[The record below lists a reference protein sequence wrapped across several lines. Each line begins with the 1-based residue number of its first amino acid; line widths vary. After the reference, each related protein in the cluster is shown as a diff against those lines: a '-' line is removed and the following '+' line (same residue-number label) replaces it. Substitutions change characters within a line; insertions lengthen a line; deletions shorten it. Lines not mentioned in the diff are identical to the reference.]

1 MKFSVYAIA
10 ALAAATSSSSRYMV
24 AATASRNRE
33 VQQKTSSSAAGD
45 PIPLSSGDG
54 GTEFATS
61 GVQVPLSSGDGGTGD
76 ATLDISGQQPALPSG
91 QGSSGMTQRKIAKGS
106 KKNQPMYRKELWVE
120 VMVPKAT
127 ELRDMEARVIEI
139 VLNILTGQQ
148 DKDNDNERRGLVIL
162 FTEPAVTTKGTT
174 ETDCADPTNGAL
186 LACYDTTITI
196 DSEEKL
202 EGIIPALKTKL
213 DDFVSAKGIIMFDS
227 GLKSSS
233 SSAAAGQPGA
243 KCKKT
248 EDCAIPTGLAHPVCR
263 KDECQ
268 SGLTG
273 ASCGVDHDCVY
284 GVCNK
289 GFLALM
295 SGKCKG
301 G

>member
-1 MKFSVYAIA
+1 MKFSRYHQQDRTP
-10 ALAAATSSSSRYMV
+10 LARIMNVLTF
-24 AATASRNRE
+24 
-33 VQQKTSSSAAGD
+33 
-45 PIPLSSGDG
+45 LSMIG
-54 GTEFATS
+54 
-61 GVQVPLSSGDGGTGD
+61 L
-76 ATLDISGQQPALPSG
+76 ALPSDH
-91 QGSSGMTQRKIAKGS
+91 GSSGMTQRKIAKGS
-106 KKNQPMYRKELWVE
+106 KKNRPMYRAELWVE